1 MLWENNPLF
10 DPKKLSKLLRVTQV
24 RSFLIA
30 LIKYHTAA
38 SIEHLAV
45 LRHLAD
51 QHPKLVIDI
60 GANRGQFA
68 LAARKCFPD
77 AKIVSFEPL
86 KEPASSFRRLFSS
99 DPKVSLHEIAIG
111 PDDKRTII
119 HVSHADDS
127 SSLLP
132 IGTRQSELFPGTQ
145 EREQRIINVRSLD
158 GVICREDMEETALLK
173 IDVQG
178 FEKEVLDGC
187 KALLPYFSHIYIEC
201 SFVELYCGQALAH
214 EIISFLSKSGFVLSG
229 IYNLYYDK
237 TGIAIQGDFLFK
249 NKNISI

>member
-1 MLWENNPLF
+1 MLWESNPLF
-10 DPKKLSKLLRVTQV
+10 DAKKLSKLLGVIQV
-24 RSFLIA
+24 RPFLIA
-30 LIKYHTAA
+30 LLKNHTAA
-38 SIEHLAV
+38 STEHLPV

-60 GANRGQFA
+60 GANRGQFS
-68 LAARKCFPD
+68 LAARICFPE
-77 AKIVSFEPL
+77 ARIVSFEPL
-86 KEPASSFRRLFSS
+86 QEPAIRFRRLFSS

-111 PDDKRTII
+111 PDDKCTMI

-145 EREQRIINVRSLD
+145 EREQRIINVRRLD
-158 GVICREDMEETALLK
+158 RVLCREDIEEPALLK

-187 KALLPYFSHIYIEC
+187 KALLPYFSHIYMEC
-201 SFVELYCGQALAH
+201 SFVELYCGQVLAH
-214 EIISFLSKSGFVLSG
+214 EIITFLSEIGFDLSG
-229 IYNLYYDK
+229 IYNLYYDE
-237 TGIAIQGDFLFK
+237 TGIAIQGDFLFN
-249 NKNISI
+249 NKNTQT